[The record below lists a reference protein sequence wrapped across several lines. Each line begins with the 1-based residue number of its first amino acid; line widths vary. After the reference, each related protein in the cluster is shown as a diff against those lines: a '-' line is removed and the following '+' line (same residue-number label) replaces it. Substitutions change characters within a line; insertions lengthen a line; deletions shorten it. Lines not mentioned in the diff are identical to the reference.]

1 MSNLTAHEPKLG
13 DKYWEKFARDIDIDT
28 DGYIS
33 FEEFE
38 KHAKD
43 QLNQAFAEVGF
54 DADRDVSAITVNRWP
69 HGYSYSN
76 KLVWSEEYAEE
87 EKPWVIGR
95 KPFGN
100 IHIANSDANVKA
112 DTQTAIAQGYRAVNE
127 IFDVSSA

>member
-1 MSNLTAHEPKLG
+1 M
-13 DKYWEKFARDIDIDT
+13 
-28 DGYIS
+28 
-33 FEEFE
+33 
-38 KHAKD
+38 
-43 QLNQAFAEVGF
+43 
-54 DADRDVSAITVNRWP
+54 SAITVNRWP

-76 KLVWSEEYAEE
+76 KLVCSEEYAEE

-112 DTQTAIAQGYRAVNE
+112 DTQTAIAQAYRAVNE